1 MGKHF
6 EISSDS
12 LSLFTTVSVLFC
24 TLVYDQF
31 IVPFARKFTRQER
44 GFTQIQRMGI
54 GLVISI
60 FAMITAGVLE
70 VVRLDY
76 VKTHNAYDAKKI
88 SISIFWQIPQY
99 FVGA

>member
-1 MGKHF
+1 
-6 EISSDS
+6 
-12 LSLFTTVSVLFC
+12 
-24 TLVYDQF
+24 
-31 IVPFARKFTRQER
+31 
-44 GFTQIQRMGI
+44 MGI

-88 SISIFWQIPQY
+88 PISIFWQIPQY
-99 FVGA
+99 LLVGCVEVFSFIGQLEYRRAH